1 MRRYRGMQDM
11 TRLKVDELI
20 FDVRIEQLWKY
31 IKEGGAVMKQWC
43 SGVVVAAKTQIE
55 F

>member
-1 MRRYRGMQDM
+1 M
-11 TRLKVDELI
+11 TRPKVDVLMI
-20 FDVRIEQLWKY
+20 DVRIEQLWEY
-31 IKEGGAVMKQWC
+31 IKEGGAVVKQWC